1 MISFTPAGQMK
12 AYINSST
19 VPMTQPKAKGNVF
32 SFDYVIKEMVNVAA
46 VQHGVWPAKGKLGGW
61 EVF

>member
-1 MISFTPAGQMK
+1 MK

-19 VPMTQPKAKGNVF
+19 EPMTQPKAKENVF

-46 VQHGVWPAKGKLGGW
+46 VQHGVMDALGK
-61 EVF
+61 FSKHSRS